1 MHEGKSFEAVASK
14 AVPNTGTKSGIKRYD
29 TVKSQQKS
37 KNRFFYYLP
46 SGATK
51 GDG

>member
-29 TVKSQQKS
+29 TVSLG
-37 KNRFFYYLP
+37 KN
-46 SGATK
+46 TK
-51 GDG
+51 HRGILSR

>member
-29 TVKSQQKS
+29 TVNLG
-37 KNRFFYYLP
+37 KN
-46 SGATK
+46 TK
-51 GDG
+51 HRGILRR